1 MRGNS
6 MSKRILV
13 TGFKGEENSSRVF
26 LEQLSKEYIEPFLFS
41 NDYTLIYDEIDGL
54 FPDKKY
60 DYVFMFGQKP
70 VLGQLSLELKCRCKK
85 QVMYT
90 NFLVES
96 LKNALDCCSI
106 KYRFSES
113 PGTSYCNFLYWNALK
128 CLEARELD
136 TKVLFIHIPYLEKFE
151 EMEKVVSFFNT
162 YLKQLVTRK

>member
-1 MRGNS
+1 

-70 VLGQLSLELKCRCKK
+70 VLGQLSLELKCRCK
-85 QVMYT
+85 
-90 NFLVES
+90 
-96 LKNALDCCSI
+96 
-106 KYRFSES
+106 
-113 PGTSYCNFLYWNALK
+113 NALK

-136 TKVLFIHIPYLEKFE
+136 TKVIFIHIPYLEKFE